1 MPDCSTCILNSLE
14 TLIPMLAESKE
25 EQFKLMKTAYARLSE
40 GYKKGTEPAPLS
52 IELYRELYTLSG
64 KEDPYK
70 EIKLKSIQFAEKTL
84 PLIEDSISQ
93 TSDFERLR
101 ATLAAAIAGNIIDFN
116 TAGHDPDLENL
127 FEVYKDI
134 RKEGFQIDD
143 SEQLWITLKSK
154 SGTVVFL
161 GDNAGETL
169 FDIPILRLLNELSWK
184 VFYVVKGKPM
194 VNDAT
199 VDDVKG
205 TEIESLT
212 TIVDSGAWAHGVPKR
227 WVSQRFLKLVSQSD
241 LVISKGQANIETFP
255 EIQRAL
261 GVETFYVTKA
271 KCPHISQAIG
281 ATKGDSVV
289 LRRPS
294 LS

>member
-25 EQFKLMKTAYARLSE
+25 KQFKLMKTAYAHLAE
-40 GYKKGTEPAPLS
+40 GYEKGTEPAPLS
-52 IELYRELYTLSG
+52 IELYRELYTQSG

-70 EIKLKSIQFAEKTL
+70 EIKLKSIQFAEKAL
-84 PLIEDSISQ
+84 PLIEDSISK

-134 RKEGFQIDD
+134 RKKGFQIDD

-154 SGTVVFL
+154 NGTVVFL

-169 FDIPILRLLNELSWK
+169 FDIPMLRLLNELNWK
-184 VFYVVKGKPM
+184 VYYVVKGKPM

-199 VDDVKG
+199 ADDVKG
-205 TEIESLT
+205 TEIETLT
-212 TIVDSGAWAHGVPKR
+212 TVVDSGAWAHGVPKQ
-227 WVSQRFLKLVSQSD
+227 WVSQKFLELVSQSD

-261 GVETFYVTKA
+261 GVETYYVTRA